1 MRAFSCIYN
10 SSKRKRRN
18 NAIVVSMGNNVMSRK
33 NQTRVFP
40 IVLKT
45 IIDDAMR
52 EKTIVDDN
60 AKKIR
65 AKLRV
70 AFRDTHAKNTS
81 WVATTSREY
90 DALRCAFDAKYRER
104 LANARK
110 RSTKKNVAKT
120 NVDETNDA

>member
-1 MRAFSCIYN
+1 
-10 SSKRKRRN
+10 
-18 NAIVVSMGNNVMSRK
+18 MSRK
-33 NQTRVFP
+33 ANMQTRVFP

-90 DALRCAFDAKYRER
+90 DAIRCAFDARYNER
-104 LANARK
+104 LIASRK
-110 RSTKKNVAKT
+110 RATKKNVVK
-120 NVDETNDA
+120 TNDATTNENVDA

>member
-1 MRAFSCIYN
+1 M
-10 SSKRKRRN
+10 SKN
-18 NAIVVSMGNNVMSRK
+18 NTKS
-33 NQTRVFP
+33 RVFP

-70 AFRDTHAKNTS
+70 AFANEHVKNTS
-81 WVATTSREY
+81 WIATNAREY
-90 DALRCAFDAKYRER
+90 DRIRCAFDAKYATRI
-104 LANARK
+104 ANARK
-110 RSTKKNVAKT
+110 RKTKSNDATTNDTTT
-120 NVDETNDA
+120 NVEA

>member
-1 MRAFSCIYN
+1 MT
-10 SSKRKRRN
+10 RKTN
-18 NAIVVSMGNNVMSRK
+18 TK
-33 NQTRVFP
+33 TRVFP

-70 AFRDTHAKNTS
+70 AFRETHAKNTS
-81 WVATTSREY
+81 WVANNAREY
-90 DALRCAFDAKYRER
+90 DALRCAFDARYREKMTQS
-104 LANARK
+104 RK
-110 RSTKKNVAKT
+110 RATRKTRAKT
-120 NVDETNDA
+120 NDANVDANVDA